1 MSGQEHEKLKSLL
14 EAVPTGFLVDSAWL
28 EHHGIGRRSSY
39 AYVQRGWLERLG
51 RGVFRRPAP
60 GSATTKTLDWK
71 TCLLSLQHIMH
82 YPVHVGGATALG
94 LQGYAHYLSLGDKS
108 TVWLYGSK
116 IPNWLEKLPLN
127 AELRTRSVS
136 LFSDPEL
143 GVNDARKNL
152 NETASSLPWDWKL
165 VMSSPERAIFEAL
178 DELPDQ
184 ESFHNLDMVF
194 ESLTTLRPRTL
205 SALLRSC
212 KKIKVKRLFFVFADR
227 HDHAWRKRLDPEEF
241 DLGSGDRTLVKGGK
255 IHPRYRIMVPE
266 EFVGKERGHGA

>member
-1 MSGQEHEKLKSLL
+1 M
-14 EAVPTGFLVDSAWL
+14 
-28 EHHGIGRRSSY
+28 
-39 AYVQRGWLERLG
+39 
-51 RGVFRRPAP
+51 
-60 GSATTKTLDWK
+60 
-71 TCLLSLQHIMH
+71 
-82 YPVHVGGATALG
+82 G

-127 AELRTRSVS
+127 TELRTRSVS

-143 GVNDARKNL
+143 GVNDARNNL

-165 VMSSPERAIFEAL
+165 VMSSPERAILEAL

-227 HDHAWRKRLDPEEF
+227 HDHAWRKRLDPEDF
-241 DLGSGDRTLVKGGK
+241 DLGSGDRALVKGGK

-266 EFVGKERGHGA
+266 EFVRKERGDGA